1 MKQTIRHILFSFA
14 LAAVSMAAQAE
25 DCLILHL
32 TDGNKIM
39 FRLAERP
46 KITFEGGLVCIKTDR
61 LRIENVSKYTIA
73 DVSPAGI
80 DAPKDGAGGAVD
92 VRGNTAYVQTKDGN
106 AQVKCHA
113 ADGKELPVGMK
124 RLPGGVVAVDL
135 SAAPRGVVIITV
147 GDESIKI
154 QRP

>member
-1 MKQTIRHILFSFA
+1 MKPTIRHILFSLAFA
-14 LAAVSMAAQAE
+14 CVSMEAQAE

-32 TDGNKIM
+32 KDGNKIM

-92 VRGNTAYVQTKDGN
+92 VRGNTAYVQTKDGD

-124 RLPGGVVAVDL
+124 RRA
-135 SAAPRGVVIITV
+135 S
-147 GDESIKI
+147 
-154 QRP
+154 